1 MKTRSALAACACFAF
16 AGPALGP
23 AAVTQTAGPKPNPGH
38 VRPLPD
44 LVITHFDLASW
55 GKCAPKEVLFNLTMT
70 VKNQGN
76 ASWSGDSNV
85 FARDLKYPG
94 WFTSVVLAP
103 LAPGESRT
111 LNVPVFYYPNDPAI
125 MTTGAPHPFQAT
137 VNDAPHMPTESNY
150 ANNAGP
156 GPATYMGKK
165 VIMVDPPKGCGLG
178 RK

>member
-1 MKTRSALAACACFAF
+1 MKRRSALVACTCLAI
-16 AGPALGP
+16 AGLALGP
-23 AAVTQTAGPKPNPGH
+23 AVTAQPMRQPGPGGH
-38 VRPLPD
+38 KGVPD
-44 LVITHFDLASW
+44 LVITQFGLSSW
-55 GKCAPKEVLFNLTMT
+55 GKCAPKEVLFNLSMT
-70 VKNQGN
+70 VKNQGS
-76 ASWSGDSNV
+76 ASWTGSSNV

-103 LAPGESRT
+103 IAPGASRT
-111 LNVPVFYYPNDPAI
+111 VNVPVFYYPNNPAI

-137 VNDAPHMPTESNY
+137 VNDAPHLPTESNY

-165 VIMVDPPKGCGLG
+165 VIMVDPPKGCGLA